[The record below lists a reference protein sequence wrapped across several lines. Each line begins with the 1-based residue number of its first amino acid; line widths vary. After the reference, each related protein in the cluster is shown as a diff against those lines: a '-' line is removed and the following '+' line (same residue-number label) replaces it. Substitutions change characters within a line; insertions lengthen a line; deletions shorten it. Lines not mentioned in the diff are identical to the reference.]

1 MFPGRATCE
10 PYRTE
15 QRFAG
20 KRSATSEW
28 AAKRCGFGDPPQI
41 DAERA
46 GCASPLGEHG
56 ADDGNVLLLPAVT
69 LSAHYSCHF

>member
-1 MFPGRATCE
+1 MFPGRATCV
-10 PYRTE
+10 PYRAE

-41 DAERA
+41 GAERA
-46 GCASPLGEHG
+46 VYASPLGEHG
-56 ADDGNVLLLPAVT
+56 ADDGNVLLPQQSLCLHTEMEP
-69 LSAHYSCHF
+69 